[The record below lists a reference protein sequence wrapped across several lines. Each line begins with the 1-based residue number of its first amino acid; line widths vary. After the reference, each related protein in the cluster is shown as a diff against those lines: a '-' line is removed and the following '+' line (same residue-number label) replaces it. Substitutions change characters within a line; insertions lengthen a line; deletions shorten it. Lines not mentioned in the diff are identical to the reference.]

1 MSMTTAIRIPDVTTE
16 LPPEEDSEEMNG
28 QPSLHGSPQSSSYGS
43 TGILHKKELYV

>member
-1 MSMTTAIRIPDVTTE
+1 MTTAIRIPDVTTE

-28 QPSLHGSPQSSSYGS
+28 QPGSPQSSSYGS